1 MEELKMDLTII
12 LLCVAIL
19 LLAALIICVIF
30 LLKRKSTPTITSQTV
45 YIERNTELVQTE
57 EADKTDTPNDKA
69 LSIAAVSEI
78 MLKNNHGQEL
88 ALKKPDNLALLNKKY
103 KEICVSGSSVLANVT
118 QGAMPALSQ
127 AKTISEITKAAP
139 NGLFTATAP
148 ITDLMKY
155 KDGTVGSILA
165 RDGIA
170 GHSDVVK
177 NAALNKQTEG
187 NEKEIE
193 ALELRQTE
201 LLEMTKANSQIVEE
215 VVSFF
220 DTPKEILYLAN
231 DETGEQRIFVEE

>member
-1 MEELKMDLTII
+1 MDLTII

>member
-1 MEELKMDLTII
+1 MDLTII

-201 LLEMTKANSQIVEE
+201 LLEMTSANSQIVEE

-220 DTPKEILYLAN
+220 DKPKEILYLAD
-231 DETGEQRIFVEE
+231 DETGEQRIFVEEE